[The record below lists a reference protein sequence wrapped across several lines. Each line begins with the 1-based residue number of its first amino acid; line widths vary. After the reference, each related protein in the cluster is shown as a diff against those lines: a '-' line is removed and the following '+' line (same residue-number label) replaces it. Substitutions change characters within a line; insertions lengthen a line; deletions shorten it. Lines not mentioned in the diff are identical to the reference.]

1 MGEKREWKGD
11 GVGWAEAGAIQ
22 YIISLTIL
30 PLRFQSSST
39 NHLRL
44 LPNEGT
50 NERRNEAGERGMKGE
65 DNDRGSY
72 VRSAPD

>member
-1 MGEKREWKGD
+1 MGW
-11 GVGWAEAGAIQ
+11 GWAEAGAIQ

-50 NERRNEAGERGMKGE
+50 NERRNEAGVRGMKGE